1 MPRANRPTTYSGNYE
16 WEGLV
21 PIPRF
26 CWETDT
32 RLSIG
37 ARHGRLEA
45 LGGVYSKADC
55 GSRWLLDFLSGE
67 RAWVEIPWNAAKDIV
82 SRCHLLPVRHEP
94 CNVAKKVM
102 ASSLGAKLRFIG
114 TIEVAGFAVSVTP
127 ARSDAAL
134 GGSGDFRH
142 EAVPLSGALGRLAF
156 LYT

>member
-1 MPRANRPTTYSGNYE
+1 LFLLPGIMTPIDILQSTPATSRNTEPWSVEAQPCFASYNRMPRANRPTTYSGNYE

-55 GSRWLLDFLSGE
+55 GSRWLL
-67 RAWVEIPWNAAKDIV
+67 
-82 SRCHLLPVRHEP
+82 
-94 CNVAKKVM
+94 
-102 ASSLGAKLRFIG
+102 
-114 TIEVAGFAVSVTP
+114 
-127 ARSDAAL
+127 
-134 GGSGDFRH
+134 
-142 EAVPLSGALGRLAF
+142 
-156 LYT
+156 